1 MDMFRFKPVIM
12 MVADMP
18 NRGITVLP
26 ARPARPWTQAEC
38 IHRKQPLLAIVPCG
52 HDEIPFGILPFG
64 ETNIPPG
71 TRSPRFSI
79 CKPFVRKRGADGDHA
94 AALRVCPSSPDS
106 LLPHGE
112 KGEGAS

>member
-1 MDMFRFKPVIM
+1 MHGPGKRFSAFVGMDMFRFKPVIM

-38 IHRKQPLLAIVPCG
+38 IHRKQPLVEIVPCG
-52 HDEIPFGILPFG
+52 HDKIPFGILSFG

-71 TRSPRFSI
+71 TIMVSFGGNLVGRCPQNRD
-79 CKPFVRKRGADGDHA
+79 RG
-94 AALRVCPSSPDS
+94 
-106 LLPHGE
+106 
-112 KGEGAS
+112 

>member
-1 MDMFRFKPVIM
+1 MPEIALNPPLSTHKVGMDMFRFKPVIM

-38 IHRKQPLLAIVPCG
+38 IHRKQPLVEIVPCG
-52 HDEIPFGILPFG
+52 HDKIPFGILSFG

-71 TRSPRFSI
+71 TIMVSFGGNLVGRCPQNRD
-79 CKPFVRKRGADGDHA
+79 RG
-94 AALRVCPSSPDS
+94 
-106 LLPHGE
+106 
-112 KGEGAS
+112 